1 MKARKKVLTPIILGL
16 MVSACSTSNNIETTG
31 VLETTEVSEQEKT
44 ENIENIENT
53 ENVVLSSTKLS
64 STKLSDENSQLVESI
79 ASKNTMIYSL
89 EQKLDTNKIQIASLN
104 QSLDEKDILITA
116 LQSSPSDAQN
126 LVELEKQK
134 KFRSDLESKY
144 AALNLD
150 NDLLTRRINQLENEN
165 TSLKEQIVSLQNTP
179 TSQDGLQESYYA
191 LLAKNAKLQEEY
203 ANLEVD
209 NTANYQQLIALKK
222 ESLVLAEQLSDARAE
237 IADQKR
243 INDAFKI
250 REQENAL
257 RLKRALVESESF
269 EARWKD
275 LDNQLAQ
282 AQQQNEILAS
292 QLNAVRVELIA
303 SENKLGKLSL
313 ALDNAQKNLDLQE
326 NDGISIGAA
335 MDALRSQMLVTLQN
349 VEWLLPSE
357 SALYDTF
364 EILVSADVQSSFA
377 GQTFSAELVTD
388 SDTKMISDSIVNAV
402 VQNGRLQWR
411 WRVSGLNE
419 NTDAQLNLFVSQQIN
434 IEGQNIMRQVYRGG
448 QNVSLINTNL
458 FEKYGYWG
466 IAILLGL
473 LGGFFIGRLNKS
485 KNTL

>member
-1 MKARKKVLTPIILGL
+1 MKARKRIFTPILLGL
-16 MVSACSTSNNIETTG
+16 MVSACSTSSNTSSSSDAGTTSA
-31 VLETTEVSEQEKT
+31 LEKT
-44 ENIENIENT
+44 EIADVIESSEKEQTYIS
-53 ENVVLSSTKLS
+53 VLDTKKLS
-64 STKLSDENSQLVESI
+64 NDNARLLDNI
-79 ASKNTMIYSL
+79 ASKNTMIHSL
-89 EQKLDTNKIQIASLN
+89 NQQLATNDIKISSLN
-104 QSLDEKDILITA
+104 QSLDEKDALISA
-116 LQSSPSDAQN
+116 LQTSVSDARD
-126 LVELEKQK
+126 LAELEKQK
-134 KFRSDLESKY
+134 QSREDLESQN

-150 NDLLTRRINQLENEN
+150 NELLTRRINQLVNEN

-191 LLAKNAKLQEEY
+191 LLTKNTKLQEKY

-237 IADQKR
+237 IADQKG

-257 RLKRALVESESF
+257 KLKRALVESESS

-282 AQQQNEILAS
+282 AQQQNETLAS

-303 SENKLGKLSL
+303 SENKLGELFL

-364 EILVSADVQSSFA
+364 EILVSADVQPSFA
-377 GQTFSAELVTD
+377 GQSFSAELVTD

-419 NTDAQLNLFVSQQIN
+419 NTNAQLNLFVSQQIN
-434 IEGQNIMRQVYRGG
+434 IEGQNIMRQVYRDG